1 MSDKLIRKTS
11 IGGQALIE
19 GIMMRGPEKMACAYL
34 KGDKSIDVEVKD
46 SVLPGKKYKIL
57 GLPLIRGVANMLY
70 SLASG
75 MKCLTDSATRAE
87 DFVEEEPSKFDKWLE
102 SKFKPETLEKWMI
115 GISMVFGILLPIFM
129 YIFLP
134 SFLTSFLRPFI
145 SHHILLNL
153 IEGAIKMVI
162 FILFLWSTSHM
173 KEMQRV
179 YAFHGAE
186 HKTIYAYEKGLPL
199 TVENV
204 RPQSR
209 FHPRCGTSFLFV
221 VLFIGILVYSFLTWD
236 NIWMRIGLRLVCLP
250 LLVGITYEINRL
262 VGRTDNWLSR
272 IVRAPGLWVQ
282 RLTVFEPDDDMIRAA
297 IAAMNEV
304 IPSDD
309 SDKW

>member
-1 MSDKLIRKTS
+1 
-11 IGGQALIE
+11 
-19 GIMMRGPEKMACAYL
+19 
-34 KGDKSIDVEVKD
+34 
-46 SVLPGKKYKIL
+46 
-57 GLPLIRGVANMLY
+57 MLY
-70 SLASG
+70 SLAAG

-87 DFVEEEPSKFDKWLE
+87 DFVEEEPGKFEKWLE
-102 SKFKPETLEKWMI
+102 SKFKPETLEKGMI
-115 GISMVFGILLPIFM
+115 AVSMVFGILLPIFM

-134 SFLTSFLRPFI
+134 SFLTGFLRPLI
-145 SHHILLNL
+145 ENHILLNL

-162 FILFLWSTSHM
+162 FLLFLWSTSHM

-186 HKTIYAYEKGLPL
+186 HKTIYAYEKGLEL

-236 NIWMRIGLRLVCLP
+236 SIWMRIGLRLLCLP
-250 LLVGITYEINRL
+250 ILVGITYEINRL
-262 VGRTDNWLSR
+262 VGRTDNLLSR
-272 IVRAPGLWVQ
+272 IIRSPGLLVQ

-297 IAAMNEV
+297 IAAMNAV
-304 IPSDD
+304 IPPDD